1 MEILEAYDLTG
12 TVWSAATLAGHDPKT
27 VKRYV
32 EARNGG
38 RNPYERE
45 PRPKMIDAFLE
56 KVEEWVEQSKA
67 TIRADVVHEK
77 LVKMGYRGSERSTRR
92 AVNAAKS
99 AWKAGKRRTYRP
111 WIPEPGRWLQF
122 DWGEGPRIAG
132 RRTWLFCA
140 WLSWSRFRVVIPVW
154 DCTLGTLVACLDT
167 ALRRIGGVPT
177 YVLTDNAKTVTV
189 EHIAGIP
196 VRHPQMVAAGRHYG
210 CQVVSCVPYDP
221 ESKGGAEATVRIAKA
236 DLVPTS
242 ANLLAAYDAFAE
254 LTDACLTWCDA
265 VNSRR
270 HRATG
275 QIPASRLDIERTT
288 LHVLPIEPLALA
300 LGEERLVGSDRTISF
315 NSVRYSTPP
324 GYTGAKLWCRVV
336 GEELSITARTKSG
349 DLSEIWRHQLST
361 PGVPQIIDEHY
372 PDHPDGR
379 SIHQP
384 RLQPRSEAEIAFVGI
399 GPGAGRW
406 LKEAGPAGATR
417 IRAKM
422 ARAVELATVL
432 GNDKVDHALGLA
444 ATAGRFADDDLLS
457 ILGHIA
463 DSKPA
468 GEVVRADEA
477 HSVQN
482 GTAGWQAFGQL
493 QPVPRELTAD

>member
-1 MEILEAYDLTG
+1 MLIVTREGDRRCKLPASGRAL
-12 TVWSAATLAGHDPKT
+12 AALIYQRKNETLQ
-27 VKRYV
+27 
-32 EARNGG
+32 
-38 RNPYERE
+38 
-45 PRPKMIDAFLE
+45 
-56 KVEEWVEQSKA
+56 QSKA

-77 LVKMGYRGSERSTRR
+77 LVKMGYRGSARSTRR

-167 ALRRIGGVPT
+167 TLRRIGGAPT

-196 VRHPQMVAAGRHYG
+196 ARHPQMVAAGRHYG

-221 ESKGGAEATVRIAKA
+221 ESKGGAEATVKIAKA
-236 DLVPTS
+236 DLVPTR
-242 ANLLAAYDAFAE
+242 ANLLPAYDSFAE
-254 LTDACLTWCDA
+254 LADACLTWCDA

-275 QIPASRLDIERTT
+275 QIPADRLDIERTT

-300 LGEERLVGSDRTISF
+300 LGEERLVSSDRTISF

-324 GYTGAKLWCRVV
+324 GYTGARVGAGSSAKNWPSPPAPTPV
-336 GEELSITARTKSG
+336 ISRRFGVTSSPPRVFPRSSTPTTLTTPTAAASCSPGCSPARKRRSRSSVSAPAPVAGSRKPDPPAPPASAPKWPARSSWPPSWATTKSTRPSGSRPRPGASPTATSSRSWDTSQTASPPARSSARTKP
-349 DLSEIWRHQLST
+349 T
-361 PGVPQIIDEHY
+361 PSKTEP
-372 PDHPDGR
+372 
-379 SIHQP
+379 S
-384 RLQPRSEAEIAFVGI
+384 
-399 GPGAGRW
+399 AGRPSAA
-406 LKEAGPAGATR
+406 EPTR
-417 IRAKM
+417 HPPQLFGCTSPKR
-422 ARAVELATVL
+422 
-432 GNDKVDHALGLA
+432 
-444 ATAGRFADDDLLS
+444 TA
-457 ILGHIA
+457 
-463 DSKPA
+463 
-468 GEVVRADEA
+468 
-477 HSVQN
+477 
-482 GTAGWQAFGQL
+482 
-493 QPVPRELTAD
+493 PR